1 MEFSELLPA
10 KEQHVT
16 RLTKLLQSLCE
27 DEKAVQEAL
36 LQIVR
41 ESEMLESDVA
51 MRVGGARREIRALID
66 SLQKSSTLLEFNHPL
81 ALQALCAAWRHP
93 IGVAK
98 SQIAELIDAANAALA
113 LLEDNQPDYGRRDF
127 AYQIAKILQNMLEI
141 RPVVSQC
148 HPDIINGKRGGA
160 AYERVLRESMRLAG
174 IMPPTDLR
182 DLMRTGLRLLNG
194 DARGDQV

>member
-66 SLQKSSTLLEFNHPL
+66 SLQKSYLPCWNSTTLLLSRH
-81 ALQALCAAWRHP
+81 CAQPGDIRYAWRK
-93 IGVAK
+93 VK
-98 SQIAELIDAANAALA
+98 
-113 LLEDNQPDYGRRDF
+113 
-127 AYQIAKILQNMLEI
+127 
-141 RPVVSQC
+141 
-148 HPDIINGKRGGA
+148 
-160 AYERVLRESMRLAG
+160 
-174 IMPPTDLR
+174 
-182 DLMRTGLRLLNG
+182 
-194 DARGDQV
+194 